1 LNIVQAI
8 ILGIVQGATEFIP
21 VSSSGHLVLVPWLL
35 GWQAPGL
42 AFTVVVHVGTAIGV
56 VLFFWREWLAMLK
69 SIFVWLRTH
78 EVNADL
84 RLLVLL
90 ILGTIPAALVG
101 VFFQSFVEGLFND
114 PMLVAL
120 MLIVTGAILFAGERL
135 GRLERPIVALTWVD
149 ALLIGLAQ
157 MIAIV
162 PGISR
167 SGSTITAGLLR
178 RVQRDDA
185 ARFSFLLSTPI
196 IIGSGAIEVLDLAKA
211 GLGAAQIEVL
221 VVGFLAAFVTAFFVI
236 RWLLTYLRS
245 HSTDIFAAYCAIAG
259 IVLVTIALIGIR

>member
-1 LNIVQAI
+1 MSIVQAI

-35 GWQAPGL
+35 GWQPAGL

-56 VLFFWREWLAMLK
+56 LLFFWREWLAMLK
-69 SIFVWLRTH
+69 GIFVWLRKR

-84 RLLVLL
+84 KLLGLL
-90 ILGTIPAALVG
+90 ILGTLPAALIG
-101 VFFQSFVEGLFND
+101 VFFQSFVENLFND
-114 PMLVAL
+114 PILVAV
-120 MLIVTGAILFAGERL
+120 MLITTGAILVAGERL
-135 GRLERPIVALTWVD
+135 GKPERPMGALTWVD
-149 ALLIGLAQ
+149 GLLIGLAQ

-178 RVQRDDA
+178 KVQRDDA

-211 GLGAAQIEVL
+211 GLGAAQVEVL
-221 VVGFLAAFVTAFFVI
+221 VLGFLAAFITAFFVI

-245 HSTDIFAAYCAIAG
+245 HSTNIFAAYCAVAG
-259 IVLVTIALIGIR
+259 LLCVVIALIGIR